1 MHVKGRYNKK
11 PLHILIDSGST
22 HYFLDVHVVARIG
35 CKIED
40 LKPLVVTVA
49 DGKKVLISSVGQNFT
64 WVIQHTTFTSDVM
77 LIPLGCCDIVLGI
90 EWLITLGDITWN
102 FTKLSMEFMVQDRRH
117 VLRGSNPSSCKSV
130 KSPTLDKIV
139 NNSVHLS
146 MIQVG
151 MEGGVF

>member
-1 MHVKGRYNKK
+1 MTRVPNFRTMHVKGRYNKK

-102 FTKLSMEFMVQDRRH
+102 FTKLSMEFMIM
-117 VLRGSNPSSCKSV
+117 LSS
-130 KSPTLDKIV
+130 T
-139 NNSVHLS
+139 
-146 MIQVG
+146 
-151 MEGGVF
+151 